1 MGTKKISQH
10 LETMVSPSRLFKIL
24 ITESQEVLPKFKNLI
39 KSVEIVQG
47 HEIAAGCVV
56 KTTFPD
62 GAPFKFMT
70 HRIDAIDN
78 ENYMCN
84 YTLIDGDVLGEKV
97 EKVCYEIKLEA
108 SANGGCKIKLD
119 IEYHSKGDAEIT
131 NKETEMGT
139 EQALRLYKA
148 YEEYIIAHPSIFT

>member
-1 MGTKKISQH
+1 MGTKKSQE
-10 LETMVSPSRLFKIL
+10 LETMVSPSRLFKAL

-70 HRIDAIDN
+70 HRIDAIDKA
-78 ENYMCN
+78 NYMCK

-97 EKVCYEIKLEA
+97 KKVCYEIKLEA
-108 SANGGCKIKLD
+108 SENGGCKIKLD

-131 NKETEMGT
+131 NEEIEVGT
-139 EQALRLYKA
+139 KQALGLYTA
-148 YEEYIIAHPSIFT
+148 YEEYLIAHPNSFT